1 MITISGKARRMPGFF
16 YARDYVQDER
26 YFAMEHMDM
35 RRDLVRFTLRIFEFC
50 LIGNSLLLRQGIRG
64 HAVPHFR
71 TRCEYIHVRSGA
83 TSLSLKVL
91 KRGTAHPLL
100 RAYAWANGF

>member
-1 MITISGKARRMPGFF
+1 MLDRIMQLFPVLATFGISMVLRQGIRGLGIPYFRTPNK
-16 YARDYVQDER
+16 YVQ
-26 YFAMEHMDM
+26 
-35 RRDLVRFTLRIFEFC
+35 LRSCMF
-50 LIGNSLLLRQGIRG
+50 GNSLVLRQGIRG
-64 HAVPHFR
+64 HAVPLFR

-83 TSLSLKVL
+83 TSLSLRVL